1 MNLGSVT
8 RYLEGE
14 VIDEGGKD
22 KESQVAKLPSRFIE
36 RFVLKGIKVDL
47 IEPGRIVCSMKV
59 QPHLLN
65 AGKFLHGGAM
75 ATVVDL
81 IGTAAIYTNVDSDQS
96 EGVSVEINVSY
107 LDAAFLDEEIEI
119 ESRAL
124 RVGKAVAVASVELR
138 RKKNGKMIA
147 QGRHTK
153 ILMSVEEDMTIM
165 AMVEEMTTVVAGT
178 NDKGTPDELNGGCKP
193 LNLTHLLL
201 ASLGGLLVAAAAFA
215 GESFLHRRKA
225 HQGDSMGNKDQKIAP
240 LIERKDSGRR
250 SNLERF
256 SHYVARQ
263 LGFEDPNE
271 CPQLC
276 KLANAY
282 LVKTKGYDENV
293 YEYLVNEAEPES
305 LYVHLLEEL
314 ERCILTYFAF
324 NWTQSSNLISQKQP
338 TTTSKPRLVVDSFIT
353 FIVPSGNPSVSATRH
368 YGSTF
373 IQRTI
378 HASRLSTFR
387 RRLSEGSVISLV
399 DLRSHRATL
408 IFHSLTP
415 QSPFVSTMESFAE
428 TTDSKKD
435 IPTELFR
442 LRSHEH
448 LLAVANT
455 KKKVKTKAVANTK
468 KKVKTKKLRKI
479 RIGWTVV
486 GSQDTNNNGGG
497 GGLRN
502 KQPCFGDYSHFGGT
516 EDFKRDLEDCQKLV
530 LDPSCNI
537 DLDTPSEFHL
547 SQLVNL
553 YIDPFLLFKNF
564 LLVKADVEKN
574 KIEAIE
580 AQKVEE
586 ILFSKLKQRFERVTK
601 DLKVTRVFSTL
612 VEEMKVINVG
622 SSGESHC
629 TEVMSP
635 VAHNKRSPVLLLMG
649 GGMGAG
655 KSTVLKDILHEPFWS
670 EAGDDAVLIEADAFK
685 ETDVIYRALS
695 SRGHHDDMLQTAEL
709 VHQSS
714 TDAASSLLVT
724 ALNEGRDVIMD
735 GTLSWEPFVEQMITM
750 ARNVHKHRYR
760 MGAGYKVNEDGT
772 TTEEYWRKEE
782 TEPNGK
788 QQNLKPYRIELVGV
802 VCDAYLAVAR
812 GIRRALMVKRAV
824 RVKSQLKS
832 HKSFA
837 NAFPKY
843 CELVDNARLYCTNAV
858 GGPPRLIA
866 WKAGNSRLL
875 VDPEDIECLK
885 RVSNLNPDAESIY
898 ELYSDPSLLS
908 QPGSVWTEIV
918 IVPSRPEA
926 DVEPEVAAAGVP
938 KKRTF
943 KKFAFKGV
951 DLDAL
956 LDMSTDD
963 LVKLFPS
970 RIRRRFSRGLTRKP
984 MALIK
989 KLRKAKREAPQGEKP
1004 EPVRTHLRNMII
1016 VPEMIGSI
1024 IGVYNG
1030 KTFNQ
1035 VEIKPEMIGHY
1046 LAEFSISYKPVKHG
1060 RPGVG
1065 ATHSS
1070 RFIPLK

>member
-14 VIDEGGKD
+14 VIGNDGKD
-22 KESQVAKLPSRFIE
+22 KASKVAKLPPRFIE

-65 AGKFLHGGAM
+65 AGKFVHGGAM

-81 IGTAAIYTNVDSDQS
+81 IGTAAIYTDVDSDQS

-138 RKKNGKMIA
+138 RKKNGT
-147 QGRHTK
+147 RDE
-153 ILMSVEEDMTIM
+153 S
-165 AMVEEMTTVVAGT
+165 
-178 NDKGTPDELNGGCKP
+178 NDGCKSF
-193 LNLTHLLL
+193 NFTHLLL
-201 ASLGGLLVAAAAFA
+201 ASLSGLVAAAAFA
-215 GESFLHRRKA
+215 GESFLRRRKA
-225 HQGDSMGNKDQKIAP
+225 HQGDYMENTDQKIVP
-240 LIERKDSGRR
+240 LVERKDSGRR

-263 LGFEDPNE
+263 IGFEDPNE

-282 LVKTKGYDENV
+282 LMKTKGYEENV
-293 YEYLVNEAEPES
+293 YEYLLKEADQADS
-305 LYVHLLEEL
+305 MYAHLLDEF

-324 NWTQSSNLISQKQP
+324 NWTQSSNLISQALRDESDQK
-338 TTTSKPRLVVDSFIT
+338 
-353 FIVPSGNPSVSATRH
+353 VPKLKDFVMVATR
-368 YGSTF
+368 
-373 IQRTI
+373 
-378 HASRLSTFR
+378 
-387 RRLSEGSVISLV
+387 
-399 DLRSHRATL
+399 
-408 IFHSLTP
+408 
-415 QSPFVSTMESFAE
+415 
-428 TTDSKKD
+428 
-435 IPTELFR
+435 
-442 LRSHEH
+442 
-448 LLAVANT
+448 
-455 KKKVKTKAVANTK
+455 
-468 KKVKTKKLRKI
+468 
-479 RIGWTVV
+479 
-486 GSQDTNNNGGG
+486 
-497 GGLRN
+497 
-502 KQPCFGDYSHFGGT
+502 
-516 EDFKRDLEDCQKLV
+516 
-530 LDPSCNI
+530 
-537 DLDTPSEFHL
+537 
-547 SQLVNL
+547 
-553 YIDPFLLFKNF
+553 
-564 LLVKADVEKN
+564 
-574 KIEAIE
+574 
-580 AQKVEE
+580 
-586 ILFSKLKQRFERVTK
+586 KQRFERVTK
-601 DLKVTRVFSTL
+601 DLKVTRVISTL
-612 VEEMKVINVG
+612 VEEMKAINNG

-655 KSTVLKDILHEPFWS
+655 KSTVLKDVLHEPFWS

-750 ARNVHKHRYR
+750 ARNVHKQRYR
-760 MGAGYKVNEDGT
+760 MGVGYKVAEDGT

-843 CELVDNARLYCTNAV
+843 CKLVDNARLYCTNAV

-866 WKAGNSRLL
+866 WKAGDSRLL

-898 ELYSDPSLLS
+898 EIYSDPSLLS

-918 IVPSRPEA
+918 IVPSRL
-926 DVEPEVAAAGVP
+926 EVQR
-938 KKRTF
+938 K
-943 KKFAFKGV
+943 
-951 DLDAL
+951 L
-956 LDMSTDD
+956 TD
-963 LVKLFPS
+963 
-970 RIRRRFSRGLTRKP
+970 T
-984 MALIK
+984 IK
-989 KLRKAKREAPQGEKP
+989 KIEKTQP
-1004 EPVRTHLRNMII
+1004 KSVI
-1016 VPEMIGSI
+1016 V
-1024 IGVYNG
+1024 N
-1030 KTFNQ
+1030 
-1035 VEIKPEMIGHY
+1035 
-1046 LAEFSISYKPVKHG
+1046 
-1060 RPGVG
+1060 
-1065 ATHSS
+1065 
-1070 RFIPLK
+1070 